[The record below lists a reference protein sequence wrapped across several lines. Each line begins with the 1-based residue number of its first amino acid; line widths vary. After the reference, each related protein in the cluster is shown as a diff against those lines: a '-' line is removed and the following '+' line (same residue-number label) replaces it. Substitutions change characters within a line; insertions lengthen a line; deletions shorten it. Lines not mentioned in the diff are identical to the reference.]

1 MILKYP
7 NGHPLKF
14 FFLTRAM
21 VDTLL
26 RQSIP
31 LQDLDKL
38 SVYHGVLTYGE
49 MAGILKLQLAVAQVM
64 GIAMPDPLAAFGSGY
79 DGAMLKEAFNSTSRE
94 TLVEIFKRANK
105 FQIVPIA
112 QTIIMVAGEADDPVL
127 PGWALLEGGTFSA
140 AMLEAIYKQAG
151 YLEAHSAPVVHPV
164 VGEFTLAE
172 VFKLLSIENP

>member
-49 MAGILKLQLAVAQVM
+49 MAGILKLQLAVAQVL
-64 GIAMPDPLAAFGSGY
+64 GVAMPDPLAAFGSGY

-151 YLEAHSAPVVHPV
+151 YLEAHGAPVVHPV